1 MPFIKPTYNIDGD
14 VTDIVIETLLADGV
28 RGLIFDLDSTLIE
41 SKSARLT
48 DEVNAWL
55 IKARPHFKMVILSNN
70 KNAAYLEKVKTLLD
84 MPVIGYA
91 KKPSRRGFRQAIE
104 MLELT
109 PNEVAV
115 IGDRPLTD
123 ILGGKRS
130 GAKTVLVKIL
140 RTINEP
146 SWKTSIRNLERRL
159 IGK

>member
-14 VTDIVIETLLADGV
+14 VTDINIDALVTDGIK
-28 RGLIFDLDSTLIE
+28 GLVFDLDSTLIE
-41 SKSARLT
+41 SKTAQLT

-55 IKARPHFKMVILSNN
+55 VKAKPHFKMVILSNN
-70 KNAAYLEKVKTLLD
+70 KNPVYLEKVKTVLD

-91 KKPSRRGFRQAIE
+91 RKPSRRGFRQAME
-104 MLELT
+104 MLKLPPEQ
-109 PNEVAV
+109 VAV

-140 RTINEP
+140 RTIKEP

-159 IGK
+159 IGR

>member
-14 VTDIVIETLLADGV
+14 VTDIIIEALVNDGV

-48 DEVNAWL
+48 DEVSAWL

-70 KNAAYLEKVKTLLD
+70 KNPVYLEQVKALLD

-91 KKPSRRGFRQAIE
+91 RKPSRRGFRQAMEILE
-104 MLELT
+104 MT
-109 PNEVAV
+109 PEQVAV

-140 RTINEP
+140 RTIKEP

-159 IGK
+159 IGR

>member
-14 VTDIVIETLLADGV
+14 VTDIIIEALLSDGV
-28 RGLIFDLDSTLIE
+28 KGLIFDLDSTLME
-41 SKSARLT
+41 SKSGRLT
-48 DEVNAWL
+48 DEVSAWL
-55 IKARPHFKMVILSNN
+55 IKARPHFKMVVLSNN
-70 KNAAYLEKVKTLLD
+70 KNSLYLDKVKAIVD

-91 KKPSRRGFRQAIE
+91 KKPSRRGFRQAMEI
-104 MLELT
+104 LELT
-109 PNEVAV
+109 PQEVAV
-115 IGDRPLTD
+115 VGDRPLTD

-140 RTINEP
+140 RTIREP

>member
-14 VTDIVIETLLADGV
+14 VTDIVIDTLVADGV
-28 RGLIFDLDSTLIE
+28 KGLIFDLDSTLIE

-55 IKARPHFKMVILSNN
+55 VKARPHFKMVILSNN
-70 KNAAYLEKVKTLLD
+70 KNAAYLERVKAILD

-91 KKPSRRGFRQAIE
+91 KKPSRRGFRQA
-104 MLELT
+104 MDLLALT
-109 PNEVAV
+109 PEEVAV

-130 GAKTVLVKIL
+130 GARTVLVKIL

-146 SWKTSIRNLERRL
+146 SWKTGIRNLERRL
-159 IGK
+159 IAK

>member
-1 MPFIKPTYNIDGD
+1 MRFIKATYNIDGD
-14 VTDIVIETLLADGV
+14 VTDIVIDTLVADGV
-28 RGLIFDLDSTLIE
+28 KGLIFDLDSTLIE

-55 IKARPHFKMVILSNN
+55 VKARPHFKMVILSNN
-70 KNAAYLEKVKTLLD
+70 KNAAYLERVKAILD

-91 KKPSRRGFRQAIE
+91 KKPSRRGFRQA
-104 MLELT
+104 MDLLALT
-109 PNEVAV
+109 PEEVAV

-130 GAKTVLVKIL
+130 GARTVLVKIL

-146 SWKTSIRNLERRL
+146 SWKTGIRNLERRL
-159 IGK
+159 IAK

>member
-14 VTDIVIETLLADGV
+14 VTDIIIEALISDGV
-28 RGLIFDLDSTLIE
+28 KGLIFDLDSTLIE

-48 DEVNAWL
+48 DEVKVWL
-55 IKARPHFKMVILSNN
+55 SKARPHFKMVILSNN
-70 KNAAYLEKVKTLLD
+70 KNSIYLEKVKTILD

-91 KKPSRRGFRQAIE
+91 KKPSRRGFRQAME

-109 PNEVAV
+109 PQEVAV

-123 ILGGKRS
+123 ILGGHRS

-140 RTINEP
+140 RSIREP

>member
-14 VTDIVIETLLADGV
+14 VTDIIIETLVADGV
-28 RGLIFDLDSTLIE
+28 RGLIFDLDSTLME
-41 SKSARLT
+41 SKSGRLT
-48 DEVNAWL
+48 DEVSAWL
-55 IKARPHFKMVILSNN
+55 IKAKPHFKMVILSNN
-70 KNAAYLEKVKTLLD
+70 KNTAYLEKVKALFD

-104 MLELT
+104 MLGLT
-109 PNEVAV
+109 PTEVAV

-123 ILGGKRS
+123 ILGGHRS

-159 IGK
+159 IGR

>member
-14 VTDIVIETLLADGV
+14 VTDIIIETLIKDGV
-28 RGLIFDLDSTLIE
+28 KGLIFDLDSTLIE
-41 SKSARLT
+41 SKTAHLT
-48 DEVNAWL
+48 DEVGVWL
-55 IKARPHFKMVILSNN
+55 LNARPHFKMVILSNN
-70 KNAAYLEKVKTLLD
+70 KNPGYLEKVKNVLG

-91 KKPSRRGFRQAIE
+91 KKPSRRGFRQA
-104 MLELT
+104 MALLDLT
-109 PNEVAV
+109 PAEVAV

-140 RTINEP
+140 RTIKEP

-159 IGK
+159 IAR

>member
-14 VTDIVIETLLADGV
+14 VTDIIIETLVADGI
-28 RGLIFDLDSTLIE
+28 RGLIFDLDSTLME
-41 SKSARLT
+41 SKSGRLT
-48 DEVNAWL
+48 DEVSAWL

-70 KNAAYLEKVKTLLD
+70 KNTAYLEKVKALFD

-91 KKPSRRGFRQAIE
+91 KKPSRRGFRKAIE
-104 MLELT
+104 MLGLT
-109 PNEVAV
+109 PTEVAV

-123 ILGGKRS
+123 ILGGHRS

-159 IGK
+159 IGR

>member
-14 VTDIVIETLLADGV
+14 VTDIVIDTLVADGV
-28 RGLIFDLDSTLIE
+28 KGLIFDLDSTLIE

-55 IKARPHFKMVILSNN
+55 VKARPHFKMVILSNN
-70 KNAAYLEKVKTLLD
+70 KNAAYLERVKAILD

-91 KKPSRRGFRQAIE
+91 KKPSRRGFRQA
-104 MLELT
+104 MDLLALT
-109 PNEVAV
+109 PEEVAV

-130 GAKTVLVKIL
+130 GARTVLVKIL
-140 RTINEP
+140 RTINAP
-146 SWKTSIRNLERRL
+146 SWKTGIRNLERRL
-159 IGK
+159 IAK

>member
-14 VTDIVIETLLADGV
+14 VTDIIIETLVSDGV
-28 RGLIFDLDSTLIE
+28 KGIIFDLDSTLME
-41 SKSARLT
+41 SKSGRLT

-55 IKARPHFKMVILSNN
+55 IKARPYFKMVILSNN
-70 KNAAYLEKVKTLLD
+70 KNMTYLESVKGLLD

-91 KKPSRRGFRQAIE
+91 KKPSKRGFRQAME
-104 MLELT
+104 MLQLT
-109 PNEVAV
+109 PQEVAV

-123 ILGGKRS
+123 ILGGHRS

-146 SWKTSIRNLERRL
+146 SWKSSIRNLERRL
-159 IGK
+159 IRK